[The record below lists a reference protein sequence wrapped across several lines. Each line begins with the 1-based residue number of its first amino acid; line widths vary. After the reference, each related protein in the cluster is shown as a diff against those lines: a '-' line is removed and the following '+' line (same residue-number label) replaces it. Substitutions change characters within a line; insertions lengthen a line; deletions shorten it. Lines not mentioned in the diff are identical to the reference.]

1 MNRRTFAMLLFIV
14 GIVLIL
20 LGLLRMEALS
30 AIPRDVIAAPGAGE
44 SFVVDRARAIAATP
58 TGAALS

>member
-1 MNRRTFAMLLFIV
+1 MNRRTLAMLLFV
-14 GIVLIL
+14 LGIVLIV
-20 LGLLRMEALS
+20 LGLLRMETPS
-30 AIPRDVIAAPGAGE
+30 TVPRDFIAAPGAGE